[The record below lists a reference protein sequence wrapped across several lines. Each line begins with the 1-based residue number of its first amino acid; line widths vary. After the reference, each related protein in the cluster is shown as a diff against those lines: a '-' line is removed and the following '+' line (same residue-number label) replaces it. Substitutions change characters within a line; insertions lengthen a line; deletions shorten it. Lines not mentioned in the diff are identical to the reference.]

1 VIGRR
6 RAATVSVVAAAAVA
20 LAGCSSPAASP
31 AATPTLRPAALAGVS
46 VRVVQYRSD
55 IPLRHVQLEV
65 VNGSAHG
72 VVVAAASLRGSGW
85 SPALRWSDD
94 DPAEVR
100 AGTTV
105 DLPAVLTTASCGAR
119 PALTAGLRL
128 SDGTTRTV
136 PATDSHGTLARLHEQ
151 DCFGQA
157 AARTATVAF
166 HAFRAEGRTAEVLL
180 DVRGGPD
187 VAQGL
192 TVERVLPTTLLSP
205 RSGDETWQVGR
216 RLTASGTV
224 ALQAVPTRCDLHA
237 VAEDKVGSVLPVQ
250 VRLAD
255 GRSGTVD
262 AVAPK
267 PLKDRILAWV
277 VRACGNT

>member
-1 VIGRR
+1 MTGRR
-6 RAATVSVVAAAAVA
+6 RAATASVVAAAAAVA
-20 LAGCSSPAASP
+20 LAGCSSPAAAP
-31 AATPTLRPAALAGVS
+31 PQPTALPGVS

-65 VNGSAHG
+65 VNDSAHR

-94 DPAEVR
+94 DAAEIG

-105 DLPAVLTTASCGAR
+105 DLPATLTRVSCAAAS
-119 PALTAGLRL
+119 ALSAELRL

-136 PATDSHGTLARLHEQ
+136 PAVDSHGTLARLHEQ
-151 DCFGQA
+151 DCFAQDA
-157 AARTATVAF
+157 ASTAAF
-166 HAFRAEGRTAEVLL
+166 AFRGFRVEGRSAEILL

-187 VAQGL
+187 VARGL

-205 RSGDETWQVGR
+205 RSGDETWLLDR
-216 RLTASGTV
+216 RVTASATV
-224 ALQAVPTRCDLHA
+224 RLQAVPTRCDLHA
-237 VAEDKVGSVLPVQ
+237 VAEDKVGTVLPVL

-255 GRSGTVD
+255 GRRGTID

-267 PLKDRILAWV
+267 ALKDRVLAWV
-277 VRACGNT
+277 VRACGNA

>member
-1 VIGRR
+1 MSGRR
-6 RAATVSVVAAAAVA
+6 RAATAAVAAAAIA
-20 LAGCSSPAASP
+20 LAGCSSPAA
-31 AATPTLRPAALAGVS
+31 TTRPTSLPGVS
-46 VRVVQYRSD
+46 IRVVQYRSD
-55 IPLRHVQLEV
+55 IPVRRVQLEV
-65 VNGSAHG
+65 VNDSAHI

-85 SPALRWSDD
+85 SPALHWSDD

-105 DLPAVLTTASCGAR
+105 DLPAELTTASCDAR
-119 PALTAGLRL
+119 PALSARLRL

-136 PATDSHGTLARLHEQ
+136 RAVDSHGTLARLHGQ
-151 DCFGQA
+151 ACFAQA
-157 AARTATVAF
+157 AASTATLAF
-166 HAFRAEGRTAEVLL
+166 QGFRPRGRTAEVLL

-205 RSGDETWQVGR
+205 RSGDETWPVGR
-216 RLTASGTV
+216 RLTTSGTV
-224 ALQAVPTRCDLHA
+224 RLQAVPTRCDLHA
-237 VAEDKVGSVLPVQ
+237 VAEDKIGSVLTVQ

-255 GRSGTVD
+255 GRTGTVD

-267 PLKDRILAWV
+267 SVKDRILAWV

>member
-1 VIGRR
+1 MTGRR
-6 RAATVSVVAAAAVA
+6 RAATVSVVAVAAVA
-20 LAGCSSPAASP
+20 LTGCSSPG
-31 AATPTLRPAALAGVS
+31 AATTPRPTALPGVS

-65 VNGSAHG
+65 VNGSGHG
-72 VVVAAASLRGSGW
+72 VVVTAASLSGSGW
-85 SPALRWSDD
+85 SPGLRWSGD

-105 DLPAVLTTASCGAR
+105 DLPAALTTASCAAR
-119 PALTAGLRL
+119 SGLSAVLRL

-136 PATDSHGTLARLHEQ
+136 PAVDSHGTLARLHAQ
-151 DCFGQA
+151 DCFGQT
-157 AARTATVAF
+157 AARTATFAF
-166 HAFRAEGRTAEVLL
+166 EGFRPDGRTAEIALG
-180 DVRGGPD
+180 VRGGPD
-187 VAQGL
+187 VARGL

-205 RSGDETWQVGR
+205 RSGDETWPVGR

-224 ALQAVPTRCDLHA
+224 TLRTVPTRCDLHA
-237 VAEDKVGSVLPVQ
+237 VAEDKVGTVLPVQ

-255 GRSGTVD
+255 GRRGTVD

-267 PLKDRILAWV
+267 ALKDRILAWV

>member
-1 VIGRR
+1 VTRRR
-6 RAATVSVVAAAAVA
+6 RAAALSVAAAAAVA
-20 LAGCSSPAASP
+20 LAGCASP
-31 AATPTLRPAALAGVS
+31 AAPAPHATTLPGVS

-65 VNGSAHG
+65 VNASAHG
-72 VVVAAASLRGSGW
+72 VVVTAASLSGSGW

-94 DPAEVR
+94 DAAQVR

-105 DLPAVLTTASCGAR
+105 DLPAALTTASCGAR
-119 PALTAGLRL
+119 SPLSSARLRV

-136 PATDSHGTLARLHEQ
+136 RAEDSHGTLARLHAQACFAQ
-151 DCFGQA
+151 D
-157 AARTATVAF
+157 AARTATIAF
-166 HAFRAEGRTAEVLL
+166 GDFRPSGRTAEVVL
-180 DVRGGPD
+180 DVRGGAD
-187 VAQGL
+187 AAEGL

-205 RSGDETWQVGR
+205 RSGAETWPVDR
-216 RLTASGTV
+216 RLTASGSIV
-224 ALQAVPTRCDLHA
+224 LPAVPTRCDLHA
-237 VAEDKVGSVLPVQ
+237 VAEDKVGTVLPVQ

-255 GRSGTVD
+255 GRRGTVD

-267 PLKDRILAWV
+267 ALKDRVLDWV